1 MRVQVNGSWREVGAA
16 TLAAA
21 LTDLGYGDAVVT
33 TAMNGEFV
41 ACEASPRT
49 LLADGGRIA
58 GLAPIK
64 GGSCSGSTTPRSP
77 RGCCWAQH
85 VSPRPRCSAPR
96 CAPRARKW

>member
-41 ACEASPRT
+41 ACEARPRT
-49 LLADGGRIA
+49 LLAEGDRIEV
-58 GLAPIK
+58 LAPMQ
-64 GGSCSGSTTPRSP
+64 GG
-77 RGCCWAQH
+77 
-85 VSPRPRCSAPR
+85 
-96 CAPRARKW
+96 